1 MFKMSR
7 IALAACG
14 CVVIATPAVL
24 AADIVTP
31 PPMPVPI
38 PPAVTSAWYLRG
50 DIGYSNQQVDE
61 LDNELIDGFDE
72 YEQNELHFDSG
83 AIFDVG
89 IGFQYNKWLRADI
102 TGEYRSKVDFSGHD
116 TGTFVDGDGFVRTGT
131 NNYDAKK
138 SEWLLLANA
147 YADLGNYGGLT
158 PYVGAGIGAARTTIH
173 GFNETGLTTI
183 PTSSL
188 AYGDE
193 ESSWDLAW
201 ALYAGLGFDVTP
213 AVTLDVNYRYL
224 SIGDAASGDLIAFD
238 GTNNIDNPMEFENIT
253 SHDVR
258 LGFRYKFN
266 AF

>member
-24 AADIVTP
+24 AADLVTIP
-31 PPMPVPI
+31 PAPVPI

-61 LDNELIDGFDE
+61 LDNVLIDNFDT
-72 YEQNELHFDSG
+72 YEQDGLDFDG
-83 AIFDVG
+83 GPIFAVG
-89 IGFQYNKWLRADI
+89 LGYQLNKWARFDL
-102 TGEYRSKVDFSGHD
+102 TGEYRSKVDFSGRD
-116 TGTFVDGDGFVRTGT
+116 IGTAGGDSFT

-147 YADLGNYGGLT
+147 YADLGTYSGLT

-173 GFNETGLTTI
+173 GFTDSGMGTGGPPGGTT
-183 PTSSL
+183 SL
-188 AYGDE
+188 AYGDD
-193 ESSWDLAW
+193 ESNWDLAW
-201 ALYAGLGFDVTP
+201 ALYAGLGFEVTS
-213 AVTLDVNYRYL
+213 ALTVDLGYRYL
-224 SIGDAASGDLIAFD
+224 NIGDAESGDLVAFD
-238 GTNNIDNPMEFENIT
+238 GTNNVDNPMEFNNID

-258 LGFRYKFN
+258 LGVRYKFN
-266 AF
+266 

>member
-24 AADIVTP
+24 AADLITP

-72 YEQNELHFDSG
+72 YEQSELDFDG
-83 AIFDVG
+83 GPIFGVG
-89 IGFQYNKWLRADI
+89 VGFQFNRWLRADI

-116 TGTFVDGDGFVRTGT
+116 TGTADGVAFT

-138 SEWLLLANA
+138 SEWLVLANA
-147 YADLGNYGGLT
+147 YADLGTYSGLT

-173 GFNETGLTTI
+173 GFSDIGLGSGG
-183 PTSSL
+183 TSSL
-188 AYGDE
+188 AYGDD
-193 ESSWDLAW
+193 ESNWDLAW
-201 ALYAGLGFDVTP
+201 ALYAGVGFDVTP
-213 AVTLDVNYRYL
+213 AMTLDLNYRYL
-224 SIGDAASGDLIAFD
+224 SIGDAESGDLVAFD
-238 GTNNIDNPMEFENIT
+238 GTNLIDNPMEFENIS